1 MSRELYRR
9 LTEASCQNYCA
20 CLELPQG
27 FENSPVHGKN
37 PIFTAAKKQC
47 CFLRCG
53 VELQGHFLCVKK
65 SKLQGER
72 EITIGIL
79 GYSSLVKQFEKFGF
93 HFWHSVEKALA
104 SSKAFPGM
112 EGCDGSSPQT
122 LKLQSFT
129 RTSSG

>member
-1 MSRELYRR
+1 M
-9 LTEASCQNYCA
+9 
-20 CLELPQG
+20 
-27 FENSPVHGKN
+27 
-37 PIFTAAKKQC
+37 
-47 CFLRCG
+47 
-53 VELQGHFLCVKK
+53 KK

-104 SSKAFPGM
+104 SSKAFPGHVPGM